1 MVKRYGDLY
10 PQLITFENLHLAY
23 RKAAKGKRGQPNVAE
38 FEFDLEANLLQL
50 QEELRDQTYKPGSY
64 YSFLIFDPKR
74 RLISAAPFRDRVVHH
89 ALCNVIEPI
98 FERTFIG
105 DSYANRVGKGTHRA
119 LDRCQEFARRFRY
132 VLQCDIRQF
141 FPSVDLQ
148 ILRAILARKIA
159 DEKTMWLI
167 DHILE
172 SGVGVLADEYEMVL
186 FPDDN
191 LWAALR
197 PRGLPIG
204 NLTSQF
210 WGNVYLNELDQFV
223 KRKLRCCGSRGG
235 YLRYVDDFLLFSD
248 SKRQLWEW
256 KDAIHELLVGLR
268 LTLHERSSTVYPVT
282 NGIPFL
288 GFRIYPTHR
297 RLKRRNG
304 VAFARRFRKWREAV
318 GRGEM
323 TVEDLQKRVEGWI
336 AHAAHG
342 DTYGLRCSLLAEP
355 IPAPPDKTNGIER
368 SILC

>member
-1 MVKRYGDLY
+1 
-10 PQLITFENLHLAY
+10 
-23 RKAAKGKRGQPNVAE
+23 
-38 FEFDLEANLLQL
+38 
-50 QEELRDQTYKPGSY
+50 
-64 YSFLIFDPKR
+64 
-74 RLISAAPFRDRVVHH
+74 
-89 ALCNVIEPI
+89 
-98 FERTFIG
+98 
-105 DSYANRVGKGTHRA
+105 
-119 LDRCQEFARRFRY
+119 
-132 VLQCDIRQF
+132 
-141 FPSVDLQ
+141 VDLQ